1 MLRTLS
7 PSTLIVERGG
17 VPITSPTATLA
28 LTHEMVSPVT
38 VERVTTERVPDTQ
51 TVAAAGLLLLL
62 LGITIGF
69 LIRRG

>member
-1 MLRTLS
+1 
-7 PSTLIVERGG
+7 
-17 VPITSPTATLA
+17 
-28 LTHEMVSPVT
+28 MVSPVT